1 MPAETETPKVLNL
14 TPAQQAAVVPTAN
27 VWLSAS
33 AGSGKTQVLSA
44 RVIRLLLAGAKP
56 EEILCL
62 TFTKAA
68 AAEMAER
75 INRKLA
81 AWVQMLDADLAR
93 ELLAIGA
100 DHARAR
106 LPEARKLFAE
116 ILDAPGGGLQIMT
129 IHSFCQSLL
138 GSFPEEAGIMPG
150 FEPLD
155 DRTKAELQRE
165 VLAQIAR
172 EGDTTG
178 DLRVAES
185 LHRLGLD
192 LGEDGAW
199 AFLQRC
205 AGAVAALRQLPEDQ
219 GLLAFVR
226 RQFGFDY
233 SGSTDDFIAILC
245 DDAAIDTGAIQAAI
259 EANIAWGKD
268 RGLQRAEKIEDWL
281 RLDPVERGRSIALLH
296 SCWAKSSGEPLV
308 GSRGYT
314 PLTDEYAR
322 LALDLYQW
330 TQSLVQTR
338 SLCVYADRLA
348 DALLAG
354 KAFALRYE
362 AVKRARGLVD
372 FDDLIAKAAE
382 LLNTSGMTQWVRYKL
397 DQRIDHI
404 LVDEAQDTNAA
415 QWAIIEALSED
426 FFAGEGAKGEKPRTI
441 FAVGDFKQA
450 IYGFQG
456 TNPER
461 YREAG
466 ERYAA
471 RLDAQQKKLERLTLS
486 KSFRST
492 QPVLKLVNALI
503 RTLGHERFG
512 LKEAIEDHISD
523 KPDIGVVE
531 LIEPITAEAAGDQGG
546 DDEEKWLGPE
556 KRALAEMLA
565 FRIKAMVDERPVLA
579 STKKPLKP
587 GDIMVLF
594 RKRSEVA
601 SLLVARL
608 HALKVPVAGID
619 RMQLD
624 EQLAVQD
631 LLSAIRFALQPE
643 DDLSLACLL
652 VSPLIG
658 WTQEQL
664 LEHGYRPEGV
674 SLWRHLRGKDAIAD
688 ELEPLRELLASAD
701 FMTPYQFLEQTLS
714 GATQGRKKFVARLG
728 EEVLVPIEELLNL
741 AIEFEQSRGGTLQQ
755 FLDWFERSSSEIK
768 RERLSG
774 SDEVQ
779 IMTVHGAKGL
789 QAPVVILAD
798 MTADPGARG
807 NRDPNTVLPCD
818 QLGELPLLRIDK
830 ETRVGCLAE
839 LEDAREVQELN
850 EHYRLLYVA
859 LTRAEERLIMAGSLG
874 SRQSEAKPESWH
886 AAVAIA
892 MDEAGALPTRDD
904 EGRAIHR
911 LVGGAGSSASAIDKD
926 AVGQGGHPSAEL
938 PAWLFAPAPP
948 EARPPRPLAPSQLDD
963 ADIGDRPASAVLRNA
978 AERGKLIHGLIER
991 VDGAHPESFE
1001 ANARRWLAAHDRDGR
1016 HDHGE
1021 IIGQVQRLVSDERWQ
1036 SLFSAKARA
1045 EVPVAALVGETVVT
1059 GRIDRL
1065 LVEDGQVRIVDFKT
1079 SRRVPADASGVNLSE
1094 LRQMAHYVAAIE
1106 RIFPGHEVSAALLYT
1121 HAPVM
1126 IELADADLAPHRP
1139 V

>member
-1 MPAETETPKVLNL
+1 MLAETEKPKVLNL
-14 TPAQQAAVVPTAN
+14 TPAQQAAVVPDAN

-100 DHARAR
+100 DHARAG
-106 LPEARKLFAE
+106 LPKARKLFAE

-155 DRTKAELQRE
+155 ERTKAELQRE
-165 VLAQIAR
+165 VLAQIAH
-172 EGDTTG
+172 EADETG

-185 LHRLGLD
+185 LHRLGFD
-192 LGEDGAW
+192 RGEDGAW

-205 AGAVAALRQLPEDQ
+205 AGAVATLRQLPEDQ
-219 GLLAFVR
+219 GLVPFVR
-226 RQFGFDY
+226 RQLDLGFE
-233 SGSTDDFIAILC
+233 GSVDELMRSLC
-245 DDAAIDTGAIQAAI
+245 DDDVIDLSSIRSAMAA
-259 EANIAWGKD
+259 NKNWGSE
-268 RGLQRAEKIEDWL
+268 RGLKRAETIANWL
-281 RLDPVERGRSIALLH
+281 ALPPLERGQSLAKLH
-296 SCWAKSSGEPLV
+296 GCWSKNDGEPLV
-308 GSRGYT
+308 ASKGFT
-314 PLTDEYAR
+314 PPDESYAR
-322 LALDLYQW
+322 IALDLYHW
-330 TQSLVQTR
+330 GKRLTDMKALS
-338 SLCVYADRLA
+338 VYADRLA
-348 DALLAG
+348 DGLLAG
-354 KAFALRYE
+354 RAFALRYAE
-362 AVKRARGLVD
+362 TKRARGLVD

-382 LLNTSGMTQWVRYKL
+382 LLTKGGMTQWVRYKL
-397 DQRIDHI
+397 DRRIDHI
-404 LVDEAQDTNAA
+404 LVDEAQDTNAE
-415 QWAIIEALSED
+415 QWAIIEALSDD

-456 TNPER
+456 TDPAR
-461 YREAG
+461 YREAE

-471 RLDAQQKKLERLTLS
+471 RLAEQKKILHRLTLS
-486 KSFRST
+486 QSFRST
-492 QPVLKLVNALI
+492 QPILRLVNALI
-503 RTLGHERFG
+503 DTQGHQRFG
-512 LKEAIEDHISD
+512 LTGAIDEHVSD
-523 KPDIGVVE
+523 KPDIGSVE
-531 LIEPITAEAAGDQGG
+531 LIEPVTTATVAEEGEG
-546 DDEEKWLGPE
+546 DEEKWLGPE
-556 KRALAEMLA
+556 KRALAAMLA
-565 FRIKAMVDERPVLA
+565 QKIKAIIDERPVLA
-579 STKKPLKP
+579 SSGKPLKP

-594 RKRSEVA
+594 RKRTEVA

-619 RMQLD
+619 RMQLG

-631 LLSAIRFALQPE
+631 LISAIRFALQPE

-658 WTQEQL
+658 WSQERL
-664 LEHGYRPEGV
+664 LEHGYRAEGV
-674 SLWRHLRGKDAIAD
+674 QLWRHLRRHNDIAGELTPLD
-688 ELEPLRELLASAD
+688 EMLNSAD
-701 FMTPYQFLEQTLS
+701 FTTPYQFIEQILS
-714 GATQGRKKFVARLG
+714 GPTQGRKKFAARLG

-768 RERLSG
+768 RERLTG

-798 MTADPGARG
+798 MTVDPGACG
-807 NRDPNTVLPCD
+807 SRDPNSVLPID
-818 QLGELPLLRIDK
+818 FGGEIPLLRIDK
-830 ETRVGCLAE
+830 EARLGRLAE
-839 LEDAREVQELN
+839 LEDLRVASELN

-874 SRQSEAKPESWH
+874 SRQKEPKPDSWYH
-886 AAVAIA
+886 AVAA
-892 MDEAGALPTRDD
+892 ALDHTGAAQDRDD
-904 EGRAIHR
+904 DGRAIRR
-911 LVGGAGSSASAIDKD
+911 LVGGAGRSAKEVNNASAPKPKLP
-926 AVGQGGHPSAEL
+926 GEL
-938 PAWLFAPAPP
+938 PIWLLQPASP

-963 ADIGDRPASAVLRNA
+963 ADAGDRPASAALRLA

-991 VDGAHPESFE
+991 VDGSRLDRFE
-1001 ANARRWLAAHDRDGR
+1001 ADARRWLAARDSEGR
-1016 HDHGE
+1016 HDHE
-1021 IIGQVQRLVSDERWQ
+1021 WIISQVQTLLCDRRWQ
-1036 SLFSAKARA
+1036 ALFSAKARA
-1045 EVPVAALVGETVVT
+1045 EVPIAAVVGETVVA

-1065 LVEDGQVRIVDFKT
+1065 LVDDEYIRIVDFKT
-1079 SRRVPADASGVNLSE
+1079 SRRVPVNAAEINLSE

-1106 RIFPGHEVSAALLYT
+1106 RIFPDQKVSAALLYT
-1121 HAPVM
+1121 HAPLMV
-1126 IELADADLAPHRP
+1126 ELTDADLAPYRP